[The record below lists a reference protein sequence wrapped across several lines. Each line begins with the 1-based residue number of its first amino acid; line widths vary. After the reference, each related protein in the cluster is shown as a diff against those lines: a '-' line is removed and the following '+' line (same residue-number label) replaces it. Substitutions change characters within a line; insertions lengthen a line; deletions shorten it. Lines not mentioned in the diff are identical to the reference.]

1 MGQVAVEQTMWM
13 SEQVGDAQTIPMV
26 VENRKKVHFIR
37 LQGSSLNFSEISIIE
52 YFKTKYRFDFQ
63 VNTVTNKIL
72 KNRSPF
78 RAQFN
83 G

>member
-13 SEQVGDAQTIPMV
+13 SEQLGDAQTIPMV
-26 VENRKKVHFIR
+26 VENRQKVCFIR

-52 YFKTKYRFDFQ
+52 YFKTKYHFDFQ

-72 KNRSPF
+72 QNRSPF